1 MPLHIHHLRRGSRA
15 MEWQLLRIVQT
26 YCLKCSLTTRQT
38 DQRKRP
44 RHHPRPSSA
53 RSLHRTNEVCS
64 ATLQKQPGFTSLQVP
79 GPITSSRSERRVCT
93 ASLGADPAQLED
105 QGHLLGGVQAVVP
118 LIPISSDAS
127 FQGMQRL
134 IDPNTM
140 PQGRRRGDKTPPS
153 L

>member
-1 MPLHIHHLRRGSRA
+1 MPLHIHRLRRRGRA
-15 MEWQLLRIVQT
+15 MEWEVLRHGSDV
-26 YCLKCSLTTRQT
+26 LPAMFPNHSAGH
-38 DQRKRP
+38 QRKRP

-64 ATLQKQPGFTSLQVP
+64 ETLQKQPGFTSLQVP

-140 PQGRRRGDKTPPS
+140 PQGLQRGDKTPPS

>member
-1 MPLHIHHLRRGSRA
+1 MPLHIHRLRRGSRA
-15 MEWQLLRIVQT
+15 MEWQLLRHSSDV
-26 YCLKCSLTTRQT
+26 LPEMFPNHSAADR
-38 DQRKRP
+38 RKRP

-93 ASLGADPAQLED
+93 ASLGADPDQLED

-140 PQGRRRGDKTPPS
+140 PQGRQRGDKTPPS

>member
-1 MPLHIHHLRRGSRA
+1 MPLQIHHLRRGSRA

-79 GPITSSRSERRVCT
+79 GPITSSRTVRRVST
-93 ASLGADPAQLED
+93 ASLGADPVHLED
-105 QGHLLGGVQAVVP
+105 QGHFHGGVQAVVP

-127 FQGMQRL
+127 FQRMQRQ

-140 PQGRRRGDKTPPS
+140 PQGLQRGDKTPPS